1 MLTDEQKEVIECS
14 KHLKQNEILKIN
26 AFAGTGKTTT
36 LIEITK
42 ANENKKYLY
51 LAFNSSIVK
60 EARKKFSTNVDVYTL
75 HSLAYKAF
83 EDKPKIRTNDY
94 DMLSIQQILELSDAN
109 LSICSDI
116 VKVLKRFCQ
125 SDANQIIEMR
135 QYFDK
140 AHSSVF
146 EYAKVLWEKM
156 DKREIEITHDFYLKH
171 FSMNHKALELLSD
184 AYDGFLLDEAQDS
197 NPVTIKIFN
206 ALKGQKILVGDK
218 YQQIYQF
225 RGSLNA
231 MEMIKAKYEFFLTHT
246 FRCSASV
253 VDEANKVLKN
263 YLGAKNF
270 LCSKRKAEAFEIK
283 DVAFIARTNATLIE
297 LIDNFKDEEDGINIT
312 RDVNEIFK
320 TAINLFY
327 FINEESDKLSKKFLY
342 LKKFSDE
349 DELKDYIEDYDLIEL
364 KTNLKIAKR
373 YKTYLFILKKE
384 ATSKISP
391 FSNIVLTTA
400 HASKGLE
407 WDSVVLMKDFKDLD
421 SVDEDKLVEEAN
433 LLYVAITRAKYEVS
447 FLSDENE

>member
-1 MLTDEQKEVIECS
+1 MLTDEQIQVIECS
-14 KHLKQNEILKIN
+14 RNLKQDEILKIN

-253 VDEANKVLKN
+253 VEEANKVLKN
-263 YLGAKNF
+263 YLGAKNL
-270 LCSKRKAEAFEIK
+270 LCSKRKAEAFEINN
-283 DVAFIARTNATLIE
+283 VAFIARTNATLIE

-327 FINEESDKLSKKFLY
+327 FINEESDKLSKEFQY

>member
-60 EARKKFSTNVDVYTL
+60 EARKKFETNVDVYTL
-75 HSLAYKAF
+75 HSLAYKAL

-156 DKREIEITHDFYLKH
+156 EKREIEVTHDFYLKY

-206 ALKGQKILVGDK
+206 ALQGQKILVGDK

-246 FRCSASV
+246 FRCSKSV

-263 YLGAKNF
+263 YLGAKKY
-270 LCSKRKAEAFEIK
+270 LSSKREDETFEINN
-283 DVAFIARTNATLIE
+283 VAFIARTNATLIE

-327 FINEESDKLSKKFLY
+327 FINEESNKLSKEFQY
-342 LKKFSDE
+342 LKKFSNE

-373 YKTYLFILKKE
+373 YKTYLFTLKKE

-391 FSNIVLTTA
+391 LSNIVLTTA

-421 SVDEDKLVEEAN
+421 TVDEDKLVEEAN

-447 FLSDENE
+447 FLSDEDE

>member
-1 MLTDEQKEVIECS
+1 VLTDEQNEVIECS
-14 KHLKQNEILKIN
+14 KKLKQNELLKIN

-42 ANENKKYLY
+42 ANIDKKYLY

-60 EARKKFSTNVDVYTL
+60 EAKKKFGVNVDVYTL
-75 HSLAYKAF
+75 HSLAYKAL

-270 LCSKRKAEAFEIK
+270 LCSKRKAEAFEINN
-283 DVAFIARTNATLIE
+283 VAFIARTNATLIE

-327 FINEESDKLSKKFLY
+327 FINEESDKLSKEFQY
-342 LKKFSDE
+342 LKKF
-349 DELKDYIEDYDLIEL
+349 K
-364 KTNLKIAKR
+364 
-373 YKTYLFILKKE
+373 
-384 ATSKISP
+384 
-391 FSNIVLTTA
+391 
-400 HASKGLE
+400 
-407 WDSVVLMKDFKDLD
+407 
-421 SVDEDKLVEEAN
+421 
-433 LLYVAITRAKYEVS
+433 
-447 FLSDENE
+447 

>member
-1 MLTDEQKEVIECS
+1 VLTDEQKEVIECS

-60 EARKKFSTNVDVYTL
+60 EARKKFGTNVDVYTL
-75 HSLAYKAF
+75 HSLAYKAL

-125 SDANQIIEMR
+125 SDANQIIEVR

-146 EYAKVLWEKM
+146 EYVKVLWEKM
-156 DKREIEITHDFYLKH
+156 EKREIEVTHDFYLKH
-171 FSMNHKALELLSD
+171 FSMNHKALEFLSD

-206 ALKGQKILVGDK
+206 ALQGQKILVGDK

-246 FRCSASV
+246 FRCSKSV

-263 YLGAKNF
+263 YLGAKKY
-270 LCSKRKAEAFEIK
+270 LSSKREDETFEINN
-283 DVAFIARTNATLIE
+283 VAFIARTNATLIE

-327 FINEESDKLSKKFLY
+327 FINEESNKLSKEFQY
-342 LKKFSDE
+342 LKKFSNE

-373 YKTYLFILKKE
+373 YKTYLFTLKKE

-391 FSNIVLTTA
+391 LSNIVLTTA

-421 SVDEDKLVEEAN
+421 TVDEDKLVEEAN

-447 FLSDENE
+447 FLSDEDE

>member
-60 EARKKFSTNVDVYTL
+60 EARKKFGTNVDVYTL
-75 HSLAYKAF
+75 HSLAYKAL

-156 DKREIEITHDFYLKH
+156 EKREIEVTHDFYLKH

-206 ALKGQKILVGDK
+206 ALQGQKILVGDK

-246 FRCSASV
+246 FRCSKSV

-263 YLGAKNF
+263 YLGAKKY
-270 LCSKRKAEAFEIK
+270 LSSKREDETFEINN
-283 DVAFIARTNATLIE
+283 VAFIARTNATLIE

-327 FINEESDKLSKKFLY
+327 FINEESNKLSKEFQY
-342 LKKFSDE
+342 LKKFSNE

-373 YKTYLFILKKE
+373 YKTYLFTLKKE

-391 FSNIVLTTA
+391 LSNIVLTTA

-421 SVDEDKLVEEAN
+421 TVDEDKLVEEAN

-447 FLSDENE
+447 FLSDEDE

>member
-60 EARKKFSTNVDVYTL
+60 EARKKFGTNVDVYTL
-75 HSLAYKAF
+75 HSLAYKAL

-94 DMLSIQQILELSDAN
+94 DMLSIQQILELSDSN

-156 DKREIEITHDFYLKH
+156 EKREIEVTHDFYLKY

-206 ALKGQKILVGDK
+206 ALQGQKILVGDK

-246 FRCSASV
+246 FRCSKSV

-263 YLGAKNF
+263 YLGAKKY
-270 LCSKRKAEAFEIK
+270 LSSKREDETFEINN
-283 DVAFIARTNATLIE
+283 VAFIARTNATLIE

-327 FINEESDKLSKKFLY
+327 FINEESNKLSKEFQY
-342 LKKFSDE
+342 LKKFSNE

-373 YKTYLFILKKE
+373 YKTYLFTLKKE

-391 FSNIVLTTA
+391 LSNIVLTTA

-421 SVDEDKLVEEAN
+421 TVDEDKLVEEAN

-447 FLSDENE
+447 FLSDEDE

>member
-1 MLTDEQKEVIECS
+1 MLTDEQIQVIECS
-14 KHLKQNEILKIN
+14 RNLKQDEILKIN

-312 RDVNEIFK
+312 RDVNGIFK

-327 FINEESDKLSKKFLY
+327 FINEESDKLSKEFLY

-349 DELKDYIEDYDLIEL
+349 DLQIAYLIKL
-364 KTNLKIAKR
+364 L
-373 YKTYLFILKKE
+373 
-384 ATSKISP
+384 
-391 FSNIVLTTA
+391 
-400 HASKGLE
+400 
-407 WDSVVLMKDFKDLD
+407 LMKCKVT
-421 SVDEDKLVEEAN
+421 S
-433 LLYVAITRAKYEVS
+433 I
-447 FLSDENE
+447 

>member
-1 MLTDEQKEVIECS
+1 VLTDEQKEVIECS

-60 EARKKFSTNVDVYTL
+60 EARKKFGTNVDVYTL
-75 HSLAYKAF
+75 HSLAYKAL

-94 DMLSIQQILELSDAN
+94 DILSIQQILELSEAN

-116 VKVLKRFCQ
+116 EKVLKRFCQ
-125 SDANQIIEMR
+125 SDANQIIEIR

-140 AHSSVF
+140 AHSSIF

-156 DKREIEITHDFYLKH
+156 EKREIEVTHDFYLKH
-171 FSMNHKALELLSD
+171 FSMNHKAVELLSKK
-184 AYDGFLLDEAQDS
+184 YDGFLLDEAQDS

-206 ALKGQKILVGDK
+206 TLQGQKILVGDK

-225 RGSLNA
+225 RGSQNA

-246 FRCSASV
+246 FRCSKSV

-263 YLGAKNF
+263 YLGAKKY
-270 LCSKRKAEAFEIK
+270 LSSKREDETFEINN
-283 DVAFIARTNATLIE
+283 VAFVARTNATLIE

-327 FINEESDKLSKKFLY
+327 FINEESNKLSKEFQY
-342 LKKFSDE
+342 LKKFSNE
-349 DELKDYIEDYDLIEL
+349 DELKNYIDDYDLIEL

-373 YKTYLFILKKE
+373 YKTYLFTLKKE
-384 ATSKISP
+384 AISKISP
-391 FSNIVLTTA
+391 LSNIVLTTA

-421 SVDEDKLVEEAN
+421 TVDEDKLVEEAN

-447 FLSDENE
+447 FLSDEDE

>member
-1 MLTDEQKEVIECS
+1 
-14 KHLKQNEILKIN
+14 
-26 AFAGTGKTTT
+26 
-36 LIEITK
+36 
-42 ANENKKYLY
+42 
-51 LAFNSSIVK
+51 
-60 EARKKFSTNVDVYTL
+60 
-75 HSLAYKAF
+75 
-83 EDKPKIRTNDY
+83 
-94 DMLSIQQILELSDAN
+94 
-109 LSICSDI
+109 
-116 VKVLKRFCQ
+116 
-125 SDANQIIEMR
+125 
-135 QYFDK
+135 
-140 AHSSVF
+140 
-146 EYAKVLWEKM
+146 
-156 DKREIEITHDFYLKH
+156 
-171 FSMNHKALELLSD
+171 MNHKALELLSA

-206 ALKGQKILVGDK
+206 ALQGQKILVGDK

-246 FRCSASV
+246 FRCSKSV

-263 YLGAKNF
+263 YLGAKKY
-270 LCSKRKAEAFEIK
+270 LSSKREDETFEINN
-283 DVAFIARTNATLIE
+283 VAFIARTNATLIE
-297 LIDNFKDEEDGINIT
+297 LIDNFKDEEDGIDIT

-327 FINEESDKLSKKFLY
+327 FINEESNKLSKEFQY
-342 LKKFSDE
+342 LKKFSNE

-373 YKTYLFILKKE
+373 YKTYLFTLKKE

-391 FSNIVLTTA
+391 LSNIVLTTA

-421 SVDEDKLVEEAN
+421 TVDEDKLVEEAN

-447 FLSDENE
+447 FLSDDDE

>member
-60 EARKKFSTNVDVYTL
+60 EARKKFGTNVDVYTL

-94 DMLSIQQILELSDAN
+94 DMLSIQQILGLSDAN

-171 FSMNHKALELLSD
+171 FSMNYIALELLSD

-225 RGSLNA
+225 SRYK
-231 MEMIKAKYEFFLTHT
+231 I
-246 FRCSASV
+246 
-253 VDEANKVLKN
+253 
-263 YLGAKNF
+263 
-270 LCSKRKAEAFEIK
+270 
-283 DVAFIARTNATLIE
+283 
-297 LIDNFKDEEDGINIT
+297 
-312 RDVNEIFK
+312 
-320 TAINLFY
+320 
-327 FINEESDKLSKKFLY
+327 
-342 LKKFSDE
+342 
-349 DELKDYIEDYDLIEL
+349 
-364 KTNLKIAKR
+364 LKIK
-373 YKTYLFILKKE
+373 
-384 ATSKISP
+384 
-391 FSNIVLTTA
+391 
-400 HASKGLE
+400 
-407 WDSVVLMKDFKDLD
+407 
-421 SVDEDKLVEEAN
+421 
-433 LLYVAITRAKYEVS
+433 
-447 FLSDENE
+447 

>member
-42 ANENKKYLY
+42 ANKNKKYLY

-60 EARKKFSTNVDVYTL
+60 EARKKFGTNVDVYTL
-75 HSLAYKAF
+75 HSLAYKAL

-156 DKREIEITHDFYLKH
+156 EKREIEVTHDFYLKY

-206 ALKGQKILVGDK
+206 ALQGQKILVGDK

-246 FRCSASV
+246 FRCSKSV

-263 YLGAKNF
+263 YLGAKKY
-270 LCSKRKAEAFEIK
+270 LSSKREDETFEINN
-283 DVAFIARTNATLIE
+283 VAFIARTNATLIE

-327 FINEESDKLSKKFLY
+327 FINEESNKLSKEFQY
-342 LKKFSDE
+342 LKKFSNE

-373 YKTYLFILKKE
+373 YKTYLFTLKKE

-391 FSNIVLTTA
+391 LSNIVLTTA

-421 SVDEDKLVEEAN
+421 TVDEDKLVEEAN

-447 FLSDENE
+447 FLSDEDE

>member
-1 MLTDEQKEVIECS
+1 MLTDEQKEVIEYS

-60 EARKKFSTNVDVYTL
+60 EARKKFGTNVDVYTL
-75 HSLAYKAF
+75 HSLAYKAL
-83 EDKPKIRTNDY
+83 EYKPKIRTNDY

-125 SDANQIIEMR
+125 SDANQIIEVR

-146 EYAKVLWEKM
+146 EYVKVLWEKM
-156 DKREIEITHDFYLKH
+156 EKREIEVTHDFYLKH

-206 ALKGQKILVGDK
+206 ALQGQKILVGDK

-246 FRCSASV
+246 FRCSKSV

-263 YLGAKNF
+263 YLGAKKY
-270 LCSKRKAEAFEIK
+270 LSSKREDETFEINN
-283 DVAFIARTNATLIE
+283 VAFIARTNATLIE
-297 LIDNFKDEEDGINIT
+297 LIDNFKDEEDGIDIT

-327 FINEESDKLSKKFLY
+327 FINEESNKLSKEFQY
-342 LKKFSDE
+342 LKKFSNE

-373 YKTYLFILKKE
+373 YKTYLFTLKKE

-391 FSNIVLTTA
+391 LSNIVLTTA

-421 SVDEDKLVEEAN
+421 TVDEDKLVEEAN

-447 FLSDENE
+447 FLSDEDE